1 MSAQATARQMTSW
14 HQWVQRPQRLWIRRA
29 SFQIHLWAG
38 IGIGTYVVA
47 ISISGSALI
56 YRRELTRSFS
66 RKVVVLADSGRRMSV
81 EELTEQAQRTYP
93 TYEVDNVREAETPDG
108 PDYVVLERAHKRIER
123 LFDPYTGADL
133 GNTHSAVERI
143 LIWLV
148 DLHDNLL
155 GGRTGRYANGIGSR
169 PFNFIFTNRALFL
182 WGGVIEVSG
191 SD

>member
-81 EELTEQAQRTYP
+81 EELTEQAQRAYP
-93 TYEVDNVREAETPDG
+93 TYEVDNVREAETPDA
-108 PDYVVLERAHKRIER
+108 PDYVVLERAYKRIER

-133 GNTHSAVERI
+133 GNAHSAVERT
-143 LIWLV
+143 LNWLA

-155 GGRTGRYANGIGSR
+155 GGGT
-169 PFNFIFTNRALFL
+169 
-182 WGGVIEVSG
+182 GGVAKGLCAVRVF
-191 SD
+191 